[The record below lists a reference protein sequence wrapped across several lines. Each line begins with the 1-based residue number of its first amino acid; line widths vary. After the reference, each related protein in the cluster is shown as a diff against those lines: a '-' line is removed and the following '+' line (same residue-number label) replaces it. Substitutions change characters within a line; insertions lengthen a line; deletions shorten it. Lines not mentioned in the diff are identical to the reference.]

1 MPNNT
6 VPMTLIPIGGLCNR
20 LRAMLSVAESG
31 RDVDVLWHANS
42 ECAARWEELF
52 EPVPFTGL
60 HIKPCPLRHRPGLW
74 RLRLNKYLHLAQVY
88 SGLPLREY
96 DTALVQ
102 RITPLPSLMQRI
114 DALCQGFTPHT
125 IGLHIRRTDNQQS
138 IAVSTDE
145 AFRRRI
151 DTLIA
156 ADPEA
161 TFFLATDDDDLRRE
175 LVRAYAPRITCQ
187 DIPAE
192 RHTLQG
198 MQAAVVDLWTLA
210 RTGRIIGSHWSSFSS
225 TAAEIGGIPFE
236 VCK

>member
-1 MPNNT
+1 MSHST
-6 VPMTLIPIGGLCNR
+6 AHMTLIPIGGLCNR
-20 LRAMLSVAESG
+20 LRAILSVAENGES
-31 RDVDVLWHANS
+31 VKVLWHANR
-42 ECAARWEELF
+42 ECAAKWEELF
-52 EPVPFTGL
+52 APMQFSNITMEA
-60 HIKPCPLRHRPGLW
+60 CPMRHRPSLW
-74 RLRLNKYLHLAQVY
+74 RLRMNKYLHLPQVY

-96 DTALVQ
+96 DAALVQ
-102 RITPLPSLMQRI
+102 RIQPLPALMQRVETL
-114 DALCQGFTPHT
+114 AQVFTSHT
-125 IGLHIRRTDNQQS
+125 IGLHIRRTDNRQA

-151 DTLIA
+151 DALIEE
-156 ADPEA
+156 DPEA
-161 TFFLATDDDDLRRE
+161 TFFLATDDDGLRRE
-175 LVRAYAPRITCQ
+175 LVSTYAPRITCQ

-236 VCK
+236 ECK